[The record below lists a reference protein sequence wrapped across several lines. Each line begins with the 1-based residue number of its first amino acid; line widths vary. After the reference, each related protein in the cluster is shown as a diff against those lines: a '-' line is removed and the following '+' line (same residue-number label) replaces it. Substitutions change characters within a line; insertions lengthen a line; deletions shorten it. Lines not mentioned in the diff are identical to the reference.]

1 MIGGCLGGGA
11 GQETGVQHAIELSG
25 VRKTFGDKIAVSH
38 MDLVV
43 PTGGVY
49 GFIGPNGAGKSTT
62 IRMMMGILFP
72 DEGTVSVLGRRNAVE
87 ARERVG
93 YLPEERGVYRKMKV
107 GAFLRYMGRLK
118 GMGGSELERQIRSW
132 LARVDLGETIN
143 KKCEELSKGMQQKV
157 QFIAAVINRP
167 ELLILDEPFSGLD
180 PVNMRLLRDLIREQH
195 SEGRT
200 IVFSTHVMAQAEQI
214 CEHIVM
220 INRGQKVLD
229 DTLASIRAQH
239 DPRTIVFEPFD
250 PRADLGVLERVPGV
264 RHVAQP
270 QAGTVREISIREE
283 ANAGDV
289 MRELA
294 GAVAPAR
301 LELRRPSLEDV
312 FIEIVSGRDD
322 LATPEQEE
330 RLRAAV
336 RDNGAAK
343 EVGA

>member
-1 MIGGCLGGGA
+1 M
-11 GQETGVQHAIELSG
+11 EHAIELKG
-25 VRKTFGDKIAVSH
+25 VRKTFGDKLAVAN
-38 MDLVV
+38 MDLAI
-43 PTGGVY
+43 PAGGVY
-49 GFIGPNGAGKSTT
+49 GFIGPNGAGKSTA
-62 IRMMMGILFP
+62 IRIIMGILFP
-72 DEGTVSVLGRRNAVE
+72 DEGSVSVLGRRSAVE

-118 GMGGSELERQIRSW
+118 GMGGAELEREVRNW
-132 LARVDLGETIN
+132 LGRVDLGETIN

-180 PVNMRLLRDLIREQH
+180 PVNMRLLRDLIHEQH
-195 SEGRT
+195 ADGRT
-200 IVFSTHVMAQAEQI
+200 VIFSTHVMAQAEQL

-220 INRGQKVLD
+220 INQGHKVLD

-250 PRADLGVLERVPGV
+250 PKADLSMLASVPGV

-270 QAGTVREISIREE
+270 QAGAVREISIQEG
-283 ANAGDV
+283 ANPGEV
-289 MRELA
+289 MRALA
-294 GAVAPAR
+294 GAIAPSR

-312 FIEIVSGRDD
+312 FIEIVSGCEE
-322 LATPEQEE
+322 AASAEQEE

-336 RDNGAAK
+336 RENGIGK